1 MPRFALQD
9 LRETFHDM
17 QRRPA
22 VDTVHGLCLTE
33 HCHGFC
39 GASCME
45 RLATE
50 QAPVGRIEFL
60 VACGSAGE
68 TGGRTG
74 EV

>member
-1 MPRFALQD
+1 MPRFARQD
-9 LRETFHDM
+9 LLETSHDL

-22 VDTVHGLCLTE
+22 VDTAHGLCRTE

-39 GASCME
+39 GASCMV

-50 QAPVGRIEFL
+50 QAAVGRIEFL
-60 VACGSAGE
+60 VECSAGE